1 MSCNKEW
8 HKRSNSGQKSV
19 RNFEEHQP
27 NCCGDSRCD
36 NSCNRCSG
44 QCAHDQHQGS
54 MLPRG
59 RSNNIHQGSGG
70 HGDCCSGGNTQDGNG
85 QSSGRGQ
92 YYNEHNRKW
101 TWKRPYSEF
110 RPSPVRQR
118 AQSPN
123 ALQNS
128 GRGPSNDRSSQETPG
143 RRAREEFPVGAFVSQ
158 MQVQVDRNS
167 KSGNEL
173 AKRAKTPS
181 NGGLNLCSTSVDKFE
196 ALPTSARDLGTAKV
210 ATPSGGGEKS
220 RKHIGHCPTCT
231 CGKNQPKK
239 LNHKRR
245 SS

>member
-8 HKRSNSGQKSV
+8 LKRSNSGQKSV

-92 YYNEHNRKW
+92 YYNEHNRQHGPENGLGSGRIQNFVRLQYGNEHNPQ
-101 TWKRPYSEF
+101 TRC
-110 RPSPVRQR
+110 RIPVV
-118 AQSPN
+118 
-123 ALQNS
+123 ALQMIDPARRLRNAAL
-128 GRGPSNDRSSQETPG
+128 GRSFWWGLLS
-143 RRAREEFPVGAFVSQ
+143 AKCK
-158 MQVQVDRNS
+158 S
-167 KSGNEL
+167 KSIET
-173 AKRAKTPS
+173 A
-181 NGGLNLCSTSVDKFE
+181 NLVMSWQSV
-196 ALPTSARDLGTAKV
+196 L
-210 ATPSGGGEKS
+210 
-220 RKHIGHCPTCT
+220 KH
-231 CGKNQPKK
+231 QVMED
-239 LNHKRR
+239 
-245 SS
+245 